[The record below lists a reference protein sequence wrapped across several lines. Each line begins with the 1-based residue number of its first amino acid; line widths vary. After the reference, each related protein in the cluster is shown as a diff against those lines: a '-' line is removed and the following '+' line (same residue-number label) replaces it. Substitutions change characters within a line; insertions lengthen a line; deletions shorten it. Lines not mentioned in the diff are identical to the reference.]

1 MNDHV
6 PALPTIRDPLVAKI
20 AGFLVGI
27 GLQVEVAAAPGETF
41 LPGIRIQSGKV
52 MIDEQR
58 LLYPGDL
65 LHEAGH
71 LAMLPPSRRDHAD
84 GNMGD
89 SGGIEMAAIAWSYAA
104 AIHLGLSPE
113 VVFHE
118 AGYRGGSQA
127 ILENFAAGRYIGV
140 PMLEWAEL
148 TATGKRAEALGVQ
161 AYPAML
167 RWLREE

>member
-1 MNDHV
+1 M
-6 PALPTIRDPLVAKI
+6 ALAMTRDPLI
-20 AGFLVGI
+20 ARIMEFLDGI
-27 GLQVEVAAAPGETF
+27 GLKVEIAERLPKTF
-41 LPGIRIQSGKV
+41 LPGISTKNGILT
-52 MIDEQR
+52 IDEPR

-71 LAMLPPSRRDHAD
+71 LAMLRPSDRIRAD

-89 SGGIEMAAIAWSYAA
+89 DGGLEMAAIAWSYAA
-104 AIHLGLSPE
+104 AIHLGISPA

-118 AGYRGGSQA
+118 SGYKGGSQA
-127 ILENFAAGRYIGV
+127 ILENFAAGRFIGV
-140 PMLEWAEL
+140 PLLEWAGL
-148 TATGKRAEALGVQ
+148 TVGEQRAKALGVP